1 MKRDVVEESV
11 EESVEETVEETAE
24 EAQKREDADRM
35 KMNMLNDNEQHD
47 HCGCGCGC
55 GCENRGMM
63 IAHSYVLWQYYTEA
77 FSPKEA
83 LRKGTLFPSLY
94 GAYPI
99 PK

>member
-1 MKRDVVEESV
+1 MKRNVA
-11 EESVEETVEETAE
+11 EESVEETVEETIEETVE
-24 EAQKREDADRM
+24 EAQKREDTDRI
-35 KMNMLNDNEQHD
+35 KMNMWNCNNEDHD
-47 HCGCGCGC
+47 LHCGCGCG
-55 GCENRGMM
+55 NKNMM
-63 IAHSYVLWQYYTEA
+63 LAHAYVPWQHYTEA